1 MADPIWQSII
11 SIFQL
16 NGPAMSHFLPMEA
29 FKWVENIQQRMQKNP
44 DFWRVNAENS
54 EVGYILEVDIDYLSQ
69 IRNDH
74 KVLPFC
80 QSTEMVWKGE
90 VCGAL
95 LYASTRPQ
103 SWFGAAKNFQ
113 SIGIQA
119 KSLVP
124 PLHRDEYQDARAI

>member
-54 EVGYILEVDIDYLSQ
+54 EVGYILEVDIDYPSR
-69 IRNDH
+69 IHNDH
-74 KVLPFC
+74 KDFSFLR
-80 QSTEMVWKGE
+80 E
-90 VCGAL
+90 
-95 LYASTRPQ
+95 
-103 SWFGAAKNFQ
+103 
-113 SIGIQA
+113 
-119 KSLVP
+119 
-124 PLHRDEYQDARAI
+124 HRDGKLMTTLYEKEKYVAHYTMLTQALDHGLKLQKIHRVLVVASLAIFLYYFRF